1 MDFDLMRE
9 RLVKA
14 REFIG
19 YNRKQFAE
27 ELGIPYRTVTN
38 YENGAREPG
47 SDYLTK
53 VADFCGCTTDWL
65 LGLTDNAREKVP
77 ANSDSCDPK
86 IEALSLAC
94 RVLNSAALDKVIAY
108 AEDLAWNPA
117 NKKA

>member
-1 MDFDLMRE
+1 MDFDLMRQ
-9 RLVKA
+9 RLIQA

-27 ELGIPYRTVTN
+27 EMGIPYRTVTN

-65 LGLTDNAREKVP
+65 LGLTDSARDKVP
-77 ANSDSCDPK
+77 TDSEGTADPQM
-86 IEALSLAC
+86 ETLVMAC
-94 RVLNSAALDKVIAY
+94 RTLTPAAVDRVIAY

-117 NKKA
+117 NKK